1 MAGLD
6 TSIALGIKPVDF
18 GDPNE
23 GRMNALRAQMM
34 QMQMQ
39 QGQFNMMKAQRD
51 MQYQDQQRARA
62 AAEAARQKAK
72 EEAARRD
79 FMTAYGAT
87 GNVNVP
93 IPAQVAEPG
102 AASDV
107 GMLGSQNAMPE
118 YKPSSMMMEQP
129 KDLRAAT
136 NALIQGGKFD
146 AANLGMGY
154 GNAVTE
160 AEKKDVELRKAKTEA
175 SSSEA
180 KAIDENLKPFR
191 AYAAAVNSPEAAAAY
206 VSAMFDHPVLG
217 TMAQKVSG
225 QTKEQAIASAMKDYA
240 ADPQRWMAAHVGLTG
255 EQVMKVLSGG
265 NEFPPLKPADKFKI
279 EQGLN
284 KSYSTATS
292 ILDTLENAH
301 DALQNVQGSNL
312 AGATGI
318 PGRFPSLPD
327 GTAAT
332 AENRMETLKGRVTA
346 MGKAA
351 AASTGAI
358 GSIAT
363 QEWKILT
370 NMVAA
375 LNPNAG
381 EKAYR
386 EALDDVEAQ
395 IQASKNR
402 IRDAYEKAHVDTLK
416 RPEFQQYGALPEPRE
431 RGGVMPGTYP
441 TAQKPAVNRL
451 QPNASAGGARVPAG
465 GAGTAPTNAKGWV
478 LHTDANGNKAYV
490 SPDGKSFEEV
500 K

>member
-6 TSIALGIKPVDF
+6 TSIPLGIKPVDF

-23 GRMNALRAQMM
+23 GRMNALRAQLM

-51 MQYQDQQRARA
+51 MQYQDQQRARSAAA
-62 AAEAARQKAK
+62 AAEQKAK

-79 FMTAYGAT
+79 FMAAYGAT

-107 GMLGSQNAMPE
+107 GMMGSQNAMPE

-225 QTKEQAIASAMKDYA
+225 QTKDQAIAAAVKDYT

-255 EQVMKVLSGG
+255 EQVMKALSGG
-265 NEFPPLKPADKFKI
+265 GDKKAESDIGKLLADRARLDPNDPEYAI
-279 EQGLN
+279 
-284 KSYSTATS
+284 KSKAYERA
-292 ILDTLENAH
+292 IQEK
-301 DALQNVQGSNL
+301 
-312 AGATGI
+312 TGVKAK
-318 PGRFPSLPD
+318 D
-327 GTAAT
+327 VGTADASIANAGQALKDIDAVLSHPELKSRAGSTGPSWVAGKIAGTNTYGLESQVNQIKGEAFLNAFNMLRGGGAITDAEGKKAT
-332 AENRMETLKGRVTA
+332 AAINRMDLNLSYKDFT
-346 MGKAA
+346 KAA
-351 AASTGAI
+351 ADAKEILQNGMKRA
-358 GSIAT
+358 
-363 QEWKILT
+363 QEMK
-370 NMVAA
+370 
-375 LNPNAG
+375 
-381 EKAYR
+381 
-386 EALDDVEAQ
+386 
-395 IQASKNR
+395 
-402 IRDAYEKAHVDTLK
+402 
-416 RPEFQQYGALPEPRE
+416 
-431 RGGVMPGTYP
+431 
-441 TAQKPAVNRL
+441 
-451 QPNASAGGARVPAG
+451 
-465 GAGTAPTNAKGWV
+465 AKGTWGGEMDG
-478 LHTDANGNKAYV
+478 TKAPAAGAPSVDDLLKKY
-490 SPDGKSFEEV
+490 GG
-500 K
+500 

>member
-23 GRMNALRAQMM
+23 GRMNALRAQMLQQ
-34 QMQMQ
+34 QMQM
-39 QGQFNMMKAQRD
+39 GQFNMMKAQRD

-72 EEAARRD
+72 EEAARRE

-118 YKPSSMMMEQP
+118 YQPSSMMMEQP

-240 ADPQRWMAAHVGLTG
+240 ADPQRWMAAHVGLNG
-255 EQVMKVLSGG
+255 EQVMSALGAGKRPKPESVAGKIYEDMRNLDKNDPDYAIKLAGLQRAANEATGVKAKDVGTADASIANAEQAIKDIDAIMTHPELKSRAGSIGLPYVAGQIAGTKTFGLEDRVKQIQGEAFLNAFNMLRGGGAITDTEGKKATTAINRMKLSLSYDD
-265 NEFPPLKPADKFKI
+265 FKKAAD
-279 EQGLN
+279 
-284 KSYSTATS
+284 
-292 ILDTLENAH
+292 
-301 DALQNVQGSNL
+301 DAKEVLQNGMKRAQELKAKGSWGGEPSAPA
-312 AGATGI
+312 AGA
-318 PGRFPSLPD
+318 P
-327 GTAAT
+327 
-332 AENRMETLKGRVTA
+332 
-346 MGKAA
+346 
-351 AASTGAI
+351 ASA
-358 GSIAT
+358 
-363 QEWKILT
+363 
-370 NMVAA
+370 
-375 LNPNAG
+375 
-381 EKAYR
+381 
-386 EALDDVEAQ
+386 
-395 IQASKNR
+395 
-402 IRDAYEKAHVDTLK
+402 
-416 RPEFQQYGALPEPRE
+416 
-431 RGGVMPGTYP
+431 
-441 TAQKPAVNRL
+441 PAVGAPSVDDL
-451 QPNASAGGARVPAG
+451 LKKYGG
-465 GAGTAPTNAKGWV
+465 
-478 LHTDANGNKAYV
+478 
-490 SPDGKSFEEV
+490 
-500 K
+500 